1 MTSRPAR
8 TPRPERPAE
17 LRSGCT
23 SPSLL
28 TRTEESDDVPNL
40 HSFTAGVERDRTA
53 VVKGLTVHTAPGPVK
68 GTVNRIKVIKRQM
81 HDRAKFDML
90 RKRILLTA

>member
-1 MTSRPAR
+1 
-8 TPRPERPAE
+8 
-17 LRSGCT
+17 
-23 SPSLL
+23 
-28 TRTEESDDVPNL
+28 
-40 HSFTAGVERDRTA
+40 
-53 VVKGLTVHTAPGPVK
+53 VK